1 MERIKQFWRNAAVK
15 NAGWLIGGRIAQ
27 MVLSLLV
34 GLLTARYLGPS
45 NYGLIQYANGYTAL
59 FMSLCTLGLNSI
71 LVKEL
76 IEHPQEEGII
86 LGTSLGMR
94 MLSSLMSAGV
104 IMCLVSVVDANETV
118 TLAVAALSCL
128 GLVFQ
133 VFETFRYWFQSKL
146 RSKVTAM
153 ITLAAYVITSVLRVV
168 FLALEKN
175 VVWFAFAAAFDHGLV
190 ALLLLVLYLQHGGK
204 RLSYSL
210 AVAKRLLNQSKHFI
224 LAGIMVSVYSQTDK
238 LMIKQM
244 LSQAEV
250 GYYATA
256 TTING
261 MWCFVLTAIIDS
273 VYPSIMKVFKTDNEA
288 FKQRNRQLYAMVF
301 YVALGVGVFICLFAE
316 QIVKVLYGAEFMQA
330 ANPLRIV
337 VWYTAFS
344 YLGVARNAWVV
355 CEERQNLM
363 KYTYTA
369 SAVCNVGMNLVMIP
383 RWGAT
388 GAALASL
395 ITQVIVTMFI
405 PLFIRGL
412 KENSILII
420 EGIALPFRW
429 VHQRFVLRRRTRKDL
444 DT

>member
-104 IMCLVSVVDANETV
+104 ILCLVSVVDANETV

-153 ITLAAYVITSVLRVV
+153 ITLAAYVVTSVLRVV

-175 VVWFAFAAAFDHGLV
+175 VVWFAFAAAFDHVLV
-190 ALLLLVLYLQHGGK
+190 ALLLLVLYLQQGGM
-204 RLSYSL
+204 RLTYSL

-224 LAGIMVSVYSQTDK
+224 LASIMVSIYGQTDK
-238 LMIKQM
+238 IMLKQM
-244 LSQAEV
+244 LSEAQV

-256 TTING
+256 TSINN
-261 MWCFVLTAIIDS
+261 MWCFVLSAIIDS
-273 VYPSIMKVFKTDNEA
+273 AYPSIMKAFKMDREVFK
-288 FKQRNRQLYAMVF
+288 KRNRQLYAMVF
-301 YVALGVGVFICLFAE
+301 YVAIGVGVCICLFAE
-316 QIVKVLYGAEFMQA
+316 LIVKVLYGGEFMPA
-330 ANPLRIV
+330 VNPLRV
-337 VWYTAFS
+337 VTLYTAFS
-344 YLGVARNAWVV
+344 YLGVAKSAWVV
-355 CEERQNLM
+355 CEERQNLL
-363 KYTYTA
+363 KYTYGA
-369 SAVCNVGMNLVMIP
+369 AAACNVGMNLLMIP

-388 GAALASL
+388 GAAVASL
-395 ITQVIVTMFI
+395 VTQAIVTMI
-405 PLFIRGL
+405 VPLFIRGL
-412 KENSILII
+412 KENTILIM
-420 EGIALPFRW
+420 EGVVLPFRW
-429 VHQRFVLRRRTRKDL
+429 IHLRCASYRRKKRRSEQ
-444 DT
+444 